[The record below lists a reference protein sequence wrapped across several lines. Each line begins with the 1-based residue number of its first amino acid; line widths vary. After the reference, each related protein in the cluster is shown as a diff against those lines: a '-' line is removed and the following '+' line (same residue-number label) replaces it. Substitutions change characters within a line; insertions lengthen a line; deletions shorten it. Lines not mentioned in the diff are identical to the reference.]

1 KMDSIESSDLERA
14 EALTSTNTEPSQEMV
29 HSSSLNGDIS
39 QLPATVIISSELVED
54 LLVQLMLRLNPLRS
68 FIGSH
73 LDQQQLLALCLHMSA
88 ATLETLRKVPGVSVD
103 GNLPPPPCNTW
114 KAAVLLQSSLMKRFG
129 TSIQVRK
136 QLVRKEPELLS
147 FIPHHII
154 EAVLTTYK
162 AESAVE
168 PAPCQTPG
176 DEELF
181 SQFLPESVME
191 DMFEQHGSW
200 IRHTKIFQR
209 AFPRL
214 TDQEV
219 LEYQQRISEPRL
231 SNRDVVWVD
240 KKYFVADFYE
250 EKTETDYSSLLRNLP
265 TYDSG
270 DHGLLSTPKESPKA
284 PQLCLFQLMAGDCPA
299 VGTDLLTDKALVKKS
314 TIRCVLVE
322 LFKCRDRTSQTEGTS
337 TNHSTRRTWP
347 LKTTWWSISCSLVAC
362 KRRQRKAKKYGKNRV
377 FLQKLKRLEDPKQE
391 LKLSREVCWPLK
403 DKLYKALP
411 NTWLSREGLMEDVQ
425 IALLACSLIAA
436 EIINC
441 LKPTVRFAANTKPG
455 DETPYSLNIPIPRE
469 GKEAERDLTKLELR
483 LQEQRARAREEVFS
497 AEIVIEP
504 QEPTKKKNKFFSWL
518 SKLVRRRRT

>member
-1 KMDSIESSDLERA
+1 MQFAGCFVKKMDFIESSDLERA
-14 EALTSTNTEPSQEMV
+14 EAPTSTSTEPSQEMV
-29 HSSSLNGDIS
+29 HSSSYNGDIS

-54 LLVQLMLRLNPLRS
+54 LLIQLMLRLNPLRS

-114 KAAVLLQSSLMKRFG
+114 KVAVLLQSSLMKRFG

-168 PAPCQTPG
+168 PTPCQTPG
-176 DEELF
+176 EEELF

-200 IRHTKIFQR
+200 MRHTKIFQR

-270 DHGLLSTPKESPKA
+270 DHGLLSSPKESLKA
-284 PQLCLFQLMAGDCPA
+284 PQLCLYQLMAGNFYKPQHEKNLAFENDM
-299 VGTDLLTDKALVKKS
+299 VEHIHLLLQK
-314 TIRCVLVE
+314 E
-322 LFKCRDRTSQTEGTS
+322 
-337 TNHSTRRTWP
+337 
-347 LKTTWWSISCSLVAC
+347 
-362 KRRQRKAKKYGKNRV
+362 AKKYGKNRV
-377 FLQKLKRLEDPKQE
+377 FLQNLKRLEDPKEE

-403 DKLYKALP
+403 DTLYEALP
-411 NTWLSREGLMEDVQ
+411 NTWLSREGLMEDVHR
-425 IALLACSLIAA
+425 LPS
-436 EIINC
+436 
-441 LKPTVRFAANTKPG
+441 NTKTG

-469 GKEAERDLTKLELR
+469 EKEAERELTQLELR

-497 AEIVIEP
+497 AEIVMEP
-504 QEPTKKKNKFFSWL
+504 LKTTKKNKFFSWL
-518 SKLVRRRRT
+518 SKL